1 MKRATCMF
9 ATVAVAL
16 IATRSAA
23 TTLAWFHFDEKDPG
37 FAFSS
42 TASGIVTNACNAAT
56 PVQSYVM
63 VGQNATSSPLEW
75 MPRYSTTHRGVSLYD
90 PVSGQKMTN
99 LASMQFVTGTKSGES
114 GSYYGSFLKV
124 PGTDK
129 SAQPTDAF
137 TVECFVCTTG
147 GTFNTFSPIF
157 GKRNDSITAE
167 SWAMYMTRDGK
178 LAIRL
183 TTSGSTSPKITG
195 NSASGYGQG
204 KVIHDGSW
212 HHVAMTYDKATGN
225 CIVYVDYAESF
236 RTTTYKGGTG
246 ETVTYCDST
255 SSSDEWKNAL
265 YIGGYPNY
273 TAGAGGRKFNGCI
286 DELRIS
292 DVALT
297 PAQFLRLQPTDDD
310 ELVRL
315 RFEPHNLCETAIST
329 NANYNDRLYL
339 SAKFTQTGG
348 TVALDANEKYAATL
362 RDGIYAAAE
371 VNGGSY
377 SAATN
382 GAGRSGYVT
391 IANLSQAMTGGTAEV
406 TNHGYT
412 VEAFFKTRQATTGKK
427 GEQCIFKFGGYPVIS
442 ALLYHHSAAQE
453 SAGVLTCDRIC
464 FACNDGGTW
473 RDFYSETDNATD
485 GNWHHVAA
493 VNDPVRKQM
502 RFYLDGR
509 LTASVNNVKN
519 IIRSSDKDLYVGAKN
534 GGGQEFDGWID
545 DVRVTNRAL
554 APHEFLVTHDVATV
568 DVENPT
574 VAFMGFEN
582 SYATTPYPDLV
593 GAGEG
598 LAHSSAGT
606 APTFTKRERAYL
618 LDGTNGTDK
627 VESAR
632 CVSFSDSM
640 AGWPYSPLFEQESF
654 TVEFF
659 AKLTDLQNGANVIRY
674 AGGVSN
680 LASTPV
686 WALYRDTS
694 YTDRLCLR
702 IQLVTN
708 GVSYASY
715 AAKWM
720 VSPQPA
726 DSKWHHFALTL
737 APKDG
742 VNTVVE
748 LFRDYQSL
756 GSYELSGRLDYAI
769 GKGGRLALG
778 ASSDANKVFGSYD
791 ALRFSKRVL
800 APGEFMLCINE
811 QGTTVIVR

>member
-1 MKRATCMF
+1 MTRKINRIVSFAATAM
-9 ATVAVAL
+9 VAG
-16 IATRSAA
+16 SSCA
-23 TTLAWFHFDEKDPG
+23 TTLAWFHFDERESG
-37 FAFSS
+37 FMFSS
-42 TASGIVTNACNAAT
+42 NDSGIVTNACNAAT
-56 PVQSYVM
+56 PVHPYVT

-75 MPRYSTTHRGVSLYD
+75 MPRYSTAHRGVSLYD
-90 PVSGQKMTN
+90 PVSGQKTTN

-147 GTFNTFSPIF
+147 GTFNIFAPIF
-157 GKRNDSITAE
+157 GKRNNSLTGE

-183 TTSGSTSPKITG
+183 TTSGTTSSKITG
-195 NSASGYGQG
+195 SSASGYGQG
-204 KVIHDGSW
+204 AIINDGSW
-212 HHVAMTYDKATGN
+212 HHVAMTYDKTTGN
-225 CIVYVDYAESF
+225 CIVYVDYVESF
-236 RTTTYKGGTG
+236 RTKTYAGGTG

-265 YIGGYPNY
+265 YVGGYPNY
-273 TAGAGGRKFNGCI
+273 TAGSGGRKFTGCI

-297 PAQFLRLQPTDDD
+297 PAQFLRLQPADDD

-315 RFEPHNLCETAIST
+315 RFEPHNLCETAVSA

-339 SAKFTQTGG
+339 PAKFIQTGG
-348 TVALDANEKYAATL
+348 TVALDASEKYAATL
-362 RDGIYAAAE
+362 RDGMYGAAE

-382 GAGRSGYVT
+382 GVGKSGYVK
-391 IANLSQAMTGGTAEV
+391 IANLSQAMTGGTTEV

-427 GEQCIFKFGGYPVIS
+427 GEQCIFKFGGYPVVG
-442 ALLYHHSAAQE
+442 ALLYHYSAAQE
-453 SAGVLTCDRIC
+453 SAGVLTYDRIC
-464 FACNDGGTW
+464 FAYNDGGVW
-473 RDFYSETDNATD
+473 RDFYSETANATD

-519 IIRSSDKDLYVGAKN
+519 LIRSNDKDLYVGAKN
-534 GGGQEFDGWID
+534 EGGQEFDGWID
-545 DVRVTNRAL
+545 DVRVVNRAL
-554 APHEFLVTHDVATV
+554 APHEFLTTHDVASV
-568 DVENPT
+568 DAENPT
-574 VAFMGFEN
+574 VAFVNFED

-598 LAHSSAGT
+598 LAHSSAGA
-606 APTFTKRERAYL
+606 APVFEKCVRKYL
-618 LDGTNGTDK
+618 LDGTNGTDE
-627 VESAR
+627 VAGEWCA
-632 CVSFSDSM
+632 SFSDSM

-680 LASTPV
+680 LASTPI

-708 GVSYASY
+708 GVSHASY
-715 AAKWM
+715 AAKWTLPP
-720 VSPQPA
+720 SPA

-742 VNTVVE
+742 VNTAVE
-748 LFRDYQSL
+748 LFRDYASL
-756 GSYELSGRLDYAI
+756 GSYELQGRLDYAV

-778 ASSDANKVFGSYD
+778 ASSDANKVFGYYD
-791 ALRFSKRVL
+791 ALRFSKGVL
-800 APGEFMLCINE
+800 PPEKFIGRKPVGMVF
-811 QGTTVIVR
+811 VIK

>member
-1 MKRATCMF
+1 MKRVIDTF
-9 ATVAVAL
+9 AF
-16 IATRSAA
+16 AA
-23 TTLAWFHFDEKDPG
+23 TAMIAATSYADTVAWFHFDEKEPG
-37 FAFSS
+37 YAFSS
-42 TASGIVTNACNAAT
+42 NDSGVATNACNAAT
-56 PVQSYVM
+56 PVMPYVT

-75 MPRYSTTHRGVSLYD
+75 MPRYSTAHRGVALYD
-90 PVSGQKMTN
+90 PVSGQKTTN

-157 GKRNDSITAE
+157 GKRNNSLTGE

-178 LAIRL
+178 LAVRL
-183 TTSGSTSPKITG
+183 TTSGSTSSKITG
-195 NSASGYGQG
+195 ASASGYGQG
-204 KVIHDGSW
+204 AAINDGSW
-212 HHVAMTYDKATGN
+212 HHVAMTYDKADGI
-225 CIVYVDYAESF
+225 CRVYVDYVESF
-236 RTTTYKGGTG
+236 TTKTQADKTG

-255 SSSDEWKNAL
+255 SSSDEWKNAF

-273 TAGAGGRKFNGCI
+273 TAGSGGRKFNGCI

-297 PAQFLRLQPTDDD
+297 PAQFLRLQPEDDD

-315 RFEPHNLCETAIST
+315 RFEPHNLNETAIST
-329 NANYNDRLYL
+329 AANYNDRLYL
-339 SAKFTQTGG
+339 PAKFTQTGG

-362 RDGIYAAAE
+362 RDGIYASAE
-371 VNGGSY
+371 PNGGSY

-382 GAGRSGYVT
+382 GAGKSGYVT
-391 IANLSQAMTGGTAEV
+391 VANLAKAMTGGTVDV

-412 VEAFFKTRQATTGKK
+412 VEAFFKTRRATTNMRS
-427 GEQCIFKFGGYPVIS
+427 EQCILKFGGFPVVAFLI
-442 ALLYHHSAAQE
+442 HHYSAAQAG
-453 SAGVLTCDRIC
+453 SGVLTPDRVC
-464 FACNDGGTW
+464 FAYNDGGDW

-519 IIRSSDKDLYVGAKN
+519 LLRSSDKDLYVGAN
-534 GGGQEFDGWID
+534 QSGAQNFDGWID
-545 DVRVTNRAL
+545 DVRVMNRAL
-554 APHEFLVTHDVATV
+554 APHEFLTTHDVDAV
-568 DVENPT
+568 DADNPT
-574 VAFMGFEN
+574 VAFVNFED

-598 LAHSSAGT
+598 FAHSSAGT
-606 APTFTKRERAYL
+606 VPTFADRARTYL

-627 VESAR
+627 VESAH
-632 CVSFSDSM
+632 CVSFADSM

-694 YTDRLCLR
+694 YTDKLCLR

-715 AAKWM
+715 AAKWT

-726 DSKWHHFALTL
+726 DGRWHHFALTH

-748 LFRDYQSL
+748 LFRDYKSL
-756 GSYELSGRLDYAI
+756 GSHELQGRLDYAI

-778 ASSDANKVFGSYD
+778 ASSDANKVFGQYD
-791 ALRFSKRVL
+791 ALRFSKCIL
-800 APGEFMLCINE
+800 APDKFMGKERTGAILIF
-811 QGTTVIVR
+811 R